1 MATLVFGSL
10 GSMLGGPLGGA
21 IGSLVGRQF
30 DAALFGSAGRQG
42 PRLKELAVTTS
53 SYGQTLPRHFG
64 RMRTAGSVI
73 WATDLVE
80 RSEAQ
85 GSGKGGPSLTTYA
98 YSVSFAVALASRPI
112 RAIGRIWA
120 DGKLLRG
127 AAGDLKAAGTLRV
140 HTGAGDQQPDPLI
153 VAAEGPGQCPAY
165 RGLAYVVFEDLDLS
179 GFYNRIPSL
188 TFEIIADDGFS
199 LRDMIGEVIEDVD
212 ADLPF
217 SGLSGYTSEGSPAAD
232 LQVFDQITPLEIDA
246 AGEHLVIAAE
256 RRQEAAICLP
266 EPAIASG
273 DGDFGA
279 LTGFTRHRAPP
290 PESPPSI
297 LRYYD
302 VDRDHQPSLQRATG
316 RSIPGEPAGI
326 DLPAALDAGTARALI
341 ERTARR
347 IDWNRDRIS
356 WRTCELDPRI
366 GPGTLVTLPGIDGH
380 WRVREWE
387 WRDSGVELHLERALP
402 PTVATTPD
410 LASDPGRPNPP
421 LDTETGQTRLVAFEL
436 PFDAATGSPDA
447 PRPFAAVSATS
458 AGWSGAALY
467 ADHGDG
473 ALHPLG
479 PSGRMRAT
487 IGTVASPLPPA
498 NPLLFDRTSC
508 PVVMLV
514 DPAMQLAAT
523 DTGGISRGANLA
535 LIGEE
540 IVQFLGAVPIGAGR
554 WRLEG
559 LLRGRAGT
567 ETAIAAHR
575 ENEDFVLLDNSLVRV
590 DASTLGSSP
599 GRQVVALGRGDD
611 APATASLHLDGIGQ
625 RPLAPVHPRMIVT
638 KDDGLLLSWTRRA
651 RGGWAWQDG
660 VDVPL
665 VEQAER
671 YLVTLGPLDAP
682 LAMWTS
688 TSPTLDI
695 DAATVVRFA
704 TSAPHAEIHVRQQ
717 GTHALS
723 LPLLLGTL
731 S

>member
-30 DAALFGSAGRQG
+30 DAALFGPSGRQG

-64 RMRTAGSVI
+64 RMRAAGSVI

-112 RAIGRIWA
+112 QAIGRIWA

-127 AAGDLKAAGTLRV
+127 AAGDLKAAGSLRV

-153 VAAEGPGQCPAY
+153 VAAEGSGQCPAY

-188 TFEIIADDGFS
+188 TFEVIADDSFT
-199 LRDMIGEVIEDVD
+199 LQDMIGEVIADVD
-212 ADLPF
+212 ADIPLP
-217 SGLSGYTSEGSPAAD
+217 GLSGYTSENSPAVD
-232 LQVFDQITPLEIDA
+232 LQVFDQITPLEIDVT
-246 AGEHLVIAAE
+246 GERLVIASE
-256 RRQEAAICLP
+256 RRQEAAILLP
-266 EPAIASG
+266 EPAIATG

-279 LTGFTRHRAPP
+279 RTGFTRYRAPLH
-290 PESPPSI
+290 ENPPSL

-302 VDRDHQPSLQRATG
+302 IDRDHQPSLQRATG
-316 RSIPGEPAGI
+316 RSGQGEPATI
-326 DLPAALDAGTARALI
+326 DLPAALDAMAARSLI
-341 ERTARR
+341 ERTSRR
-347 IDWNRDRIS
+347 IDWSRDRIS

-366 GPGTLVTLPGIDGH
+366 GPGALVALPCIAGH

-387 WRDSGVELHLERALP
+387 WRDSGVELALERALP
-402 PTVATTPD
+402 AAAAMTAELP
-410 LASDPGRPNPP
+410 SDPGRPNPAP
-421 LDTETGQTRLVAFEL
+421 DIEVGKTRLVAFEL
-436 PFDAATGSPDA
+436 PFDATDGSPDA
-447 PRPFAAVSATS
+447 PRPIAAVSGTS

-467 ADHGDG
+467 ADRGDG

-487 IGTVASPLPPA
+487 IGTVTSPLPPA
-498 NPLLFDRTSC
+498 NPLLFDRTSQ
-508 PVVMLV
+508 PVVTLV
-514 DPAMQLAAT
+514 DPSMQLTTIDAE
-523 DTGGISRGANLA
+523 GLSRGTNLA

-540 IVQFLGAVPIGAGR
+540 IVQFLAAIPLGAGH

-567 ETAIAAHR
+567 EAAIGTHSG
-575 ENEDFVLLDNSLVRV
+575 NEDFALLDKASVRLDPV
-590 DASTLGSSP
+590 ALGSAP
-599 GRQVVALGRGDD
+599 ERQVVALGRGDD
-611 APATASLHLDGIGQ
+611 TPVAASLHLAGIGL
-625 RPLAPVHPRMIVT
+625 RPLSPVHPRTTVT
-638 KDDGLLLSWTRRA
+638 RDGGLLLSWTRRA
-651 RGGWAWQDG
+651 RGGWHWHDG
-660 VDVPL
+660 VDMPL
-665 VEQAER
+665 VEQAEL
-671 YLVTLGPLDAP
+671 YVVTVGSVEAP
-682 LAMWTS
+682 LASWAS
-688 TSPTLDI
+688 ASPSLLI
-695 DAATVVRFA
+695 DAATVSRLSA
-704 TSAPHAEIHVRQQ
+704 SAPQAPINVRQQ

-723 LPLLLGTL
+723 VPLLLGTL
-731 S
+731 R